1 MNAVDA
7 TRGETALPAAPEA
20 LSRCDLLLDPRHT
33 GVNNLS
39 EFLFLMQLGAIQWQQ
54 IARFAG
60 VRLRDFRSDFGNPVY
75 ASFYYI
81 REMFSVDRPLSS
93 YALDDR
99 LTILSK
105 VRLCGSTVIDGQH
118 LLCGEEISEE
128 QCRSADVEDLEQ
140 CGWRPSVR
148 MSNVFV
154 QKQSGPDHLKVVF
167 PANVDLDRFPRT
179 GSRPETYELA
189 QRARAEGRFPRPAKA
204 GFSPFGPTGFSFRY
218 EINPDRDINGVGLV
232 YFANYVAFLDMAERD
247 LLRRAR
253 MPEERIDRRSLVER
267 EIAYFG
273 NARSTEVLHIDVEAY
288 RVEEDREMPKG
299 TEAIC
304 FDYRVRRESDAR
316 LICVSRATK
325 ILPR

>member
-1 MNAVDA
+1 MDVVEGM
-7 TRGETALPAAPEA
+7 RGETGLPVGPEA

-60 VRLRDFRSDFGNPVY
+60 TRLRDFRSDFGNPVY

-81 REMFSVDRPLSS
+81 RETFPAERPLSF

-105 VRLCGSTVIDGQH
+105 VHLCGSTVIDGEH
-118 LLCGEEISEE
+118 RLCGEETTAE
-128 QCRSADVEDLEQ
+128 RSGAL
-140 CGWRPSVR
+140 PSVR

-154 QKQSGPDHLKVVF
+154 QKQSGPDQLRVVV
-167 PANVDLDRFPRT
+167 PANVDLDRFPRVE
-179 GSRPETYELA
+179 SRPETYELA
-189 QRARAEGRFPRPAKA
+189 QRARAEGRFPRPAAA
-204 GFSPFGPTGFSFRY
+204 GFIPFGPAGFSFRY

-247 LLRRAR
+247 LLRRVR
-253 MPEERIDRRSLVER
+253 MPEERIDRRSLVDR

-273 NARSTEVLHIDVEAY
+273 NAKSTEALHIEVEAF
-288 RVEEDREMPKG
+288 RLVGDREMP
-299 TEAIC
+299 EDMDAIH
-304 FDYRVRRESDAR
+304 FEYRVRRESDGR

-325 ILPR
+325 ILPE

>member
-1 MNAVDA
+1 MESLDA
-7 TRGETALPAAPEA
+7 MRRDKGLQAGLEA
-20 LSRCDLLLDPRHT
+20 LSRHDLLLDPRHT

-81 REMFSVDRPLSS
+81 REIFPVERPLSS
-93 YALDDR
+93 FALDDR

-118 LLCGEEISEE
+118 LLCGEETPVERY
-128 QCRSADVEDLEQ
+128 QSADTQDLDR
-140 CGWRPSVR
+140 CGWLPAVR

-154 QKQSGPDHLKVVF
+154 QKQSGPDQLKVVF

-179 GSRPETYELA
+179 ESKPETYELA
-189 QRARAEGRFPRPAKA
+189 QRARAELRFPRPAAA
-204 GFSPFGPTGFSFRY
+204 GFRQIGPAGFSFRY

-232 YFANYVAFLDMAERD
+232 YFANYVAFLDMAERH

-253 MPEERIDRRSLVER
+253 TPEERIDRRSLVER

-273 NARSTEVLHIDVEAY
+273 NARSTEVLHIEVDAFVLEGKC
-288 RVEEDREMPKG
+288 EMPEDL
-299 TEAIC
+299 EAIH
-304 FDYRVRRESDAR
+304 FEYRVRRESDGR

-325 ILPR
+325 ILPE

>member
-1 MNAVDA
+1 MDA
-7 TRGETALPAAPEA
+7 NHGEMSSPAGREA

-60 VRLRDFRSDFGNPVY
+60 VRLRDFRSNFGNTVY

-81 REMFSVDRPLSS
+81 RETFPVERPLSS
-93 YALDDR
+93 FALDDR

-105 VRLCGSTVIDGQH
+105 VRLCGSTVIDGRH
-118 LLCGEEISEE
+118 LLCGEETSEE
-128 QCRSADVEDLEQ
+128 QCRSADVEGLEA
-140 CGWRPSVR
+140 CGWLPSVR

-167 PANVDLDRFPRT
+167 PSNVDLDRFPRVE
-179 GSRPETYELA
+179 SRPETYELA
-189 QRARAEGRFPRPAKA
+189 QRARAERRFPRPATA

-247 LLRRAR
+247 LLRRTR
-253 MPEERIDRRSLVER
+253 TPEERIDRRSLVER

-273 NARSTEVLHIDVEAY
+273 NARSTEVLHIDVEAHH
-288 RVEEDREMPKG
+288 VEEHFELPEG
-299 TEAIC
+299 TDAIY
-304 FDYRVRRESDAR
+304 FDYLVRRESDGR

-325 ILPR
+325 ILPE